1 MASRQQGITLVELVV
16 IICIAGVLLLI
27 AVPKFMETVTKE
39 KMWDGMTTLMTYE
52 SAELAYLAKNNR
64 LGPVDRLVFRADSS
78 EYFSFSPDG
87 IGSYRAK
94 AKVRIGRFKKGSW
107 LRTCIDTTA
116 GMPRIQRSCSMGD
129 SAIVKNSVSD
139 FFN

>member
-1 MASRQQGITLVELVV
+1 
-16 IICIAGVLLLI
+16 
-27 AVPKFMETVTKE
+27 
-39 KMWDGMTTLMTYE
+39 MTTLMTYDPPSSRTLRRVTG
-52 SAELAYLAKNNR
+52 SARSAALA
-64 LGPVDRLVFRADSS
+64 FSADSS

-87 IGSYRAK
+87 IGSYKAT

-129 SAIVKNSVSD
+129 SAIVKKYVPD